1 MFVKL
6 KKYENRIG
14 QYYSVKINKKN
25 SFIKEKQAFTAVRN
39 LDWLGWL
46 DK

>member
-1 MFVKL
+1 MLGKL
-6 KKYENRIG
+6 KNHENSIG

-25 SFIKEKQAFTAVRN
+25 SVIEEKQAFTAVRN
-39 LDWLGWL
+39 LDRLGWL